1 MKTALKLPGIILLTA
16 ILTGCAAQKQVGR
29 TDQAIALQAL
39 YGQALQALEEQHF
52 TIEVGE
58 FQFPDGKPPVY
69 ATDSR
74 ISMQD
79 RGRYRENDKG
89 EKHEKRGCTIRHKG

>member
-29 TDQAIALQAL
+29 TDQAIASQAL

-58 FQFPDGKPPVY
+58 FQFPDGKPPVTPPT
-69 ATDSR
+69 AAFPCKTAVSSSASR
-74 ISMQD
+74 RILLRTVLS
-79 RGRYRENDKG
+79 
-89 EKHEKRGCTIRHKG
+89 TT